1 MSEQVKQEGEFKMKA
16 SKAAPKKLVKT
27 DKPTKIDLKAPKA
40 EEPIKVDLTV
50 PKAEEPT
57 KVIIPKEPE
66 NAVQEQSPEGSVLR
80 PEQSEVELQTV
91 GQGNEEPVE
100 NVIQEISEQEIKD
113 ETQNL
118 QEQLDS
124 HVQAQIET
132 GRQLPENIEKLVAFI
147 EETNGTIEDY
157 VRLNSDY
164 SNANS
169 DALLKEYYKKTRPH
183 LDNEEIEFLIE
194 DNFEYDEEIDDE
206 RDVRKK
212 RLAFKEEV
220 AKAQNYLEGLKKQY
234 YDEIKAR
241 PGVTQDQQRAMDF
254 FNRYNKD
261 QQNAEAQHSKFKND
275 TKAFFTQDFKGFDFN
290 LGEKSFRY
298 GVSNSESVAE
308 RQSNITNLVK
318 KFLNDKG
325 EVVDVK
331 GYHKAMY
338 AAENADTIARHFYE
352 QGKAD
357 AIKDVVAKSN
367 NITMTPRTTPM
378 GDGFINGFK
387 VKAINGV
394 DATKLKIQTKK
405 FNN

>member
-16 SKAAPKKLVKT
+16 SKTTPKKLVKT
-27 DKPTKIDLKAPKA
+27 DQPTKIDLKAPKA

-57 KVIIPKEPE
+57 KVIIPKETE
-66 NAVQEQSPEGSVLR
+66 NAVQEQSSEGSVLR
-80 PEQSEVELQTV
+80 AEQPEVELQTV

-100 NVIQEISEQEIKD
+100 NVIQEISEQEIKE

-169 DALLKEYYKKTRPH
+169 DTLLKEYYKKTRPH
-183 LDNEEIEFLIE
+183 LDDEEIEFLIE

-275 TKAFFTQDFKGFDFN
+275 TKTFFTQDFKGFDFN

-298 GVSNSESVAE
+298 GVSNSEAVAE
-308 RQSNITNLVK
+308 KQSNITNLVK

-367 NITMTPRTTPM
+367 NITMTPRTTPV

>member
-16 SKAAPKKLVKT
+16 SRSTPKKLVKT
-27 DKPTKIDLKAPKA
+27 DQPTKIDLKALKA
-40 EEPIKVDLTV
+40 NDPIKVDLAV
-50 PKAEEPT
+50 PKTEEPT
-57 KVIIPKEPE
+57 KVVITKEPE
-66 NAVQEQSPEGSVLR
+66 IVVVEQPVEGIIV
-80 PEQSEVELQTV
+80 
-91 GQGNEEPVE
+91 NEDPFE
-100 NVIQEISEQEIKD
+100 NVIQELSEQDIK
-113 ETQNL
+113 EEAQGL
-118 QEQLDS
+118 QEELEAHSQ
-124 HVQAQIET
+124 VQIET
-132 GRQLPENIEKLVAFI
+132 GKQLPENIDKLVSFI
-147 EETNGTIEDY
+147 EETGGTIEDY
-157 VRLNSDY
+157 VRLNADY
-164 SNANS
+164 SNVNS

-206 RDVRKK
+206 RDIRKK

-220 AKAQNYLEGLKKQY
+220 AKAQGYLEGLKKQY

-241 PGVTQDQQRAMDF
+241 PGVTQDQQKAVDF
-254 FNRYNKD
+254 FNRYNTD
-261 QQNAEAQHSKFKND
+261 QQTAETQHSKFKND
-275 TKAFFTQDFKGFDFN
+275 TKTFFTQDFKGFDFN
-290 LGEKSFRY
+290 LGEKNFRY
-298 GVSNSESVAE
+298 GIQNSESVAE
-308 RQSNITNLVK
+308 KQSNITNLVK

-331 GYHKAMY
+331 GYHKAIY

-367 NITMTPRTTPM
+367 NINLAPRTSPTA
-378 GDGFINGFK
+378 DGFINGFK

-394 DATKLKIQTKK
+394 DSTKLKVKPRK